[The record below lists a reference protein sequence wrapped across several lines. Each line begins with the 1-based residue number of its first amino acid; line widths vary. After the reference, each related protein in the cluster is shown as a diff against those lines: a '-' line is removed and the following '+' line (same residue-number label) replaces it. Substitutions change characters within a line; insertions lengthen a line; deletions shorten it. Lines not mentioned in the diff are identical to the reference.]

1 MKTYLQT
8 SAARLLSNI
17 FLFLPLLLGGQNTFP
32 CDGSFYLVNFTSG
45 GSQLERLIPDASTGR
60 LIATTIPLSEPR
72 RKITCLGYSVTDKY
86 LYALDFDTYDLLRID
101 NKGQIEVLGVPV
113 NLDTKLKYHAGH
125 VTPLGRSLSIIGRD
139 PATQFDKTIYNIN
152 LQGAPYFASSQTLIS
167 ALPVRLND
175 LATHPSLGVTYSFD
189 AKGKRLVD
197 VGGGLVSTFNYPVTS
212 EYLSALYFDKT
223 GNLYA
228 YGNPI
233 AEDDAQTHFYV
244 DRRTG
249 KMRSLGKGY
258 QGRESDGCSCPYS
271 LDFGMK
277 ITPTQVLPCSE
288 ITIEYTFFNATGA
301 NWQDL
306 VFRDSFPAGVTIK
319 AIEKNSANLSTV
331 IGGIGTNV
339 FRLINMNLLLESN
352 TIRLKAWVDELP
364 PGKYSAQAALQ
375 FLPALYGEP
384 LVSDN
389 LLSIQ
394 ERDSAFFNVV
404 EPKSLKLSSNLSF
417 SCNGDTA
424 YVEAP
429 LEAMNYQ
436 WSNGST
442 GKTLVTIRNGRYFLL
457 AKTPCLDYVD
467 TIEIGDRPVALK
479 TAIQSPDRLES
490 GDQSTLAYTATGKGP
505 FTESWSTSAGLEL
518 SCKNCAS
525 PGLSALSS
533 GTVYLQVHN
542 AQGCVARDSAF
553 IEVIPVRKVY
563 IPNAFS
569 PNDDQ
574 LNDQFYVQGRDGG
587 QIVQW
592 HIKDRWGNLVFE
604 KKDVALNDSSQGW
617 DGTFRGHRCAAGT
630 FLYELEIEFPDGVRK
645 QFKGEVK
652 LLR

>member
-1 MKTYLQT
+1 MTARLNA
-8 SAARLLSNI
+8 SAARLLFCI
-17 FLFLPLLLGGQNTFP
+17 TLFIPLLGLGQNTLP

-45 GSQLERLIPDASTGR
+45 GSQLERLVPDASTGK
-60 LIATTIPLSEPR
+60 LISTVIPLSEPL
-72 RKITCLGYSVTDKY
+72 RKITCLGYSVIDQY

-101 NKGQIEVLGVPV
+101 SKGHIDVLGVPA
-113 NLDTKLKYHAGH
+113 NLDTKLKYYAGH

-139 PATQFDKTIYNIN
+139 PATQFDKIIYNIN
-152 LQGAPYFASSQTLIS
+152 ILSPPYFASSQALIS
-167 ALPVRLND
+167 DLPVRLND

-197 VGGGLVSTFNYPVTS
+197 VGAGLVSTFNYPATS

-228 YGNPI
+228 YGNPSS
-233 AEDDAQTHFYV
+233 EDGAQTHFYV
-244 DRRTG
+244 DRRSG
-249 KMRSLGKGY
+249 KMLTLGKGY
-258 QGRESDGCSCPYS
+258 PGRESDGCSCPFS

-301 NWQDL
+301 NWSNL
-306 VFRDSFPAGVTIK
+306 GFRDSFPAGVTIK
-319 AIEKNSANLSTV
+319 AIEKNSANLSTI
-331 IGGIGTNV
+331 IGGVGTNV
-339 FRLINMNLLLESN
+339 FRLINMNLILESN
-352 TIRLKAWVDELP
+352 TIRMKAWVDDLP
-364 PGKYSAQAALQ
+364 PGKYSAQAVLQ
-375 FLPALYGEP
+375 LLPNLYGEP

-389 LLSIQ
+389 LLSVQ
-394 ERDSAFFNVV
+394 ARDSAFFNII
-404 EPKSLKLSSNLSF
+404 EPKSLKLNSNLRF

-429 LEAMNYQ
+429 LEALSYQ
-436 WSNGST
+436 WSDGST
-442 GKTLVTIRNGRYFLL
+442 GKTLVTTRNGRYSLL

-467 TIEIGDRPVALK
+467 TIEIGARPAALK
-479 TAIQSPDRLES
+479 AAIQSPDRLES
-490 GDQSTLAYTATGKGP
+490 GDQISLVYNATGKGP

-518 SCKNCAS
+518 SCKNCTS

-533 GTVYLQVHN
+533 GTVYLQVRN
-542 AQGCVARDSAF
+542 AQGCIARDSAF
-553 IEVIPVRKVY
+553 IEVVPVRKVY

-569 PNDDQ
+569 PNGDQ

-592 HIKDRWGNLVFE
+592 LVKDRWGNLVFE
-604 KKDVALNDSSQGW
+604 KKDLDLNDPKQGW
-617 DGTFRGHRCAAGT
+617 DGTFRGQPCAAGT

>member
-1 MKTYLQT
+1 MTARLNA
-8 SAARLLSNI
+8 SAARLFFCITLLI
-17 FLFLPLLLGGQNTFP
+17 PLLGLGQNTLP

-45 GSQLERLIPDASTGR
+45 GSQLERLIPDASTGKI
-60 LIATTIPLSEPR
+60 IASTIPLSEPR
-72 RKITCLGYSVTDKY
+72 RKITCLGYSVSDQY

-101 NKGQIEVLGVPV
+101 SKGQIEVLGVPA

-139 PATQFDKTIYNIN
+139 PATQFDKIIYNIN
-152 LQGAPYFASSQTLIS
+152 IQGPPYFASSQALIS

-306 VFRDSFPAGVTIK
+306 VFRDSFPAGVIIK
-319 AIEKNSANLSTV
+319 AIEKNSANLSTIV
-331 IGGIGTNV
+331 GGVGSSV
-339 FRLINMNLLLESN
+339 FRLINMNLILESN
-352 TIRLKAWVDELP
+352 TIRLKAWVDDLP

-389 LLSIQ
+389 LLSVQ
-394 ERDSAFFNVV
+394 ARDSAFFNVV
-404 EPKSLKLSSNLSF
+404 EPKSLKLSSNLRF

-429 LEAMNYQ
+429 LEALNYQ
-436 WSNGST
+436 WSDGST
-442 GKTLVTIRNGRYFLL
+442 GKTLVTTRNGRYSLL

-467 TIEIGDRPVALK
+467 TIEIGERPAALK
-479 TAIQSPDRLES
+479 IGIQAPDRLES
-490 GDQSTLAYTATGKGP
+490 GDQIALAYNATSKGP
-505 FTESWSTSAGLEL
+505 FVESWSTSTGLEL
-518 SCKNCAS
+518 SCKDCAS

-533 GTVYLQVHN
+533 GTVYLQVRN
-542 AQGCVARDSAF
+542 AQGCTALDSAS
-553 IEVIPVRKVY
+553 IEVVPLRKVY

-569 PNDDQ
+569 PNGDQ

-592 HIKDRWGNLVFE
+592 HIKDRWGNLIFE
-604 KKDVALNDSSQGW
+604 KKDIRINDPSQGW
-617 DGTFRGHRCAAGT
+617 DGTFRGQRCAAGT
-630 FLYELEIEFPDGVRK
+630 FLYEIEIEFPDGVRK

>member
-1 MKTYLQT
+1 MKTNVQA
-8 SAARLLSNI
+8 SAAKLLICI
-17 FLFLPLLLGGQNTFP
+17 FLSLPMCLGGQNTLP

-45 GSQLERLIPDASTGR
+45 GSQLERLVPDASTGK
-60 LIATTIPLSEPR
+60 LISTPIPLSEPL
-72 RKITCLGYSVTDKY
+72 RKITCLGYSVIDQY

-101 NKGQIEVLGVPV
+101 SKGQIEVLGVPA
-113 NLDTKLKYHAGH
+113 NLDTKLKYYAGH

-139 PATQFDKTIYNIN
+139 PLTQFDKIIYNIN
-152 LQGAPYFASSQTLIS
+152 ILSPPYFASSQALIS
-167 ALPVRLND
+167 DLPVRLND

-197 VGGGLVSTFNYPVTS
+197 LGAGLVSTFNYPATS

-228 YGNPI
+228 YGNPSS
-233 AEDDAQTHFYV
+233 EDGAQTHFYV
-244 DRRTG
+244 DRHSG
-249 KMRSLGKGY
+249 KMLILGKGY
-258 QGRESDGCSCPYS
+258 PGRESDGCSCPYS

-277 ITPTQVLPCSE
+277 ITPTQVVPCSE

-301 NWQDL
+301 NWSNL
-306 VFRDSFPAGVTIK
+306 EFRDSFPAGISIK
-319 AIEKNSANLSTV
+319 SIEKNSANLSTI
-331 IGGIGTNV
+331 IGGVGTNV
-339 FRLINMNLLLESN
+339 FRLINMNLILESN
-352 TIRLKAWVDELP
+352 TIRLKAWVDDLP
-364 PGKYSAQAALQ
+364 PGKYSAQAVLQ
-375 FLPALYGEP
+375 LLPNLYGEP

-389 LLSIQ
+389 LLSVQ
-394 ERDSAFFNVV
+394 ARDSAFFNVI
-404 EPKSLKLSSNLSF
+404 EPKSLKLSSNLRF

-429 LEAMNYQ
+429 LEALSYQ
-436 WSNGST
+436 WSDGST
-442 GKTLVTIRNGRYFLL
+442 GKTLVTTRNGRYSLL

-467 TIEIGDRPVALK
+467 TIEIGERPAALK
-479 TAIQSPDRLES
+479 TNIQSPDRLES
-490 GDQSTLAYTATGKGP
+490 GDQVSLAYYVTGKGP
-505 FTESWSTSAGLEL
+505 FTASWSVSDGLKL
-518 SCKNCAS
+518 SCKDCAN

-533 GTVYLQVHN
+533 GTVYLQLRN
-542 AQGCVARDSAF
+542 AQGCIALDSAF
-553 IEVIPVRKVY
+553 VEVIPDRKVY

-574 LNDQFYVQGRDGG
+574 HNDQFYVQGRDGG

-592 HIKDRWGNLVFE
+592 LIKDRWGNLVFE
-604 KKDVALNDSSQGW
+604 KKDIPINDPALGW
-617 DGTFRGHRCAAGT
+617 DGTFRGQLCAMGA